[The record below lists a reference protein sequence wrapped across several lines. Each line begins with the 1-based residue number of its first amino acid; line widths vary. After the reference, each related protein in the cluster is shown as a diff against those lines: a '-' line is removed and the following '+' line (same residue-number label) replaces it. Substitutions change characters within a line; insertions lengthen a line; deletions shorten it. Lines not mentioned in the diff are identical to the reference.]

1 MGIKKDYLN
10 AAVDTVMKMDSSLN
24 RDDVVRIVTSMIK
37 ENMKDPTIRMDN
49 NVTGDNMKTTLTG
62 LCNWI
67 EKRDP
72 VISGNATFYMQ
83 PTEMLSPTSNMLRSL
98 KNGRKEVKKEMF
110 SYKPD
115 SDEYKRLDLDQLNK
129 KKVMNAEYGG
139 SGAPTA
145 AFYTKYSPPATTLMA
160 QSIITTM
167 AAFFESYVGDN
178 QQFFNINECYD
189 WMNKVI
195 QKDKKIPKWIIKPS
209 AEDVYS
215 RLIKHFITLDIDSV
229 NKLKMYIYN
238 CSEKELVYLYYANNL
253 NIFIYNHPKIHE
265 IISNI
270 LRTLPLYEASVK
282 DSDIPIEFRGKFD
295 SANKYNKWISKEMF
309 LDPYDVPECIKV
321 YMDELIDL
329 FNQFI
334 YVEYITPDSIVKLN
348 NHWRNTVLL
357 VDTDSNVINADLFV
371 SFILDVILPGDNFSR
386 SRLYNEMILVNVLA
400 SCLDSCVAKMLDYYG
415 RTHHMDKISRAE
427 LTMKNEFMFRRF
439 FLMNKKKRY
448 AASIVLR
455 EGNINIPFKLEI
467 KGVDFIK
474 AGSSIDVTKRF
485 TKMLEDHILFSDN
498 LELHELMRD
507 LKSFEREIYYDLRN
521 GGTKYLKLQMYKA
534 AEAYKKVKDK
544 NTGNMVSRAWS
555 LPVYRGAA
563 VWNELYPDRK
573 IYSLDRVNILK
584 LIVTNENDLGIIK
597 RDFPSEYDMVM
608 KKVFMSPNP
617 DIQKAGLKVIA
628 IPTTVDVMPK
638 WLIPLI
644 DYDVIISDVISSFR
658 SVLEALQIE
667 EIYSKTPNGNANINS
682 CLISL

>member
-1 MGIKKDYLN
+1 
-10 AAVDTVMKMDSSLN
+10 
-24 RDDVVRIVTSMIK
+24 
-37 ENMKDPTIRMDN
+37 
-49 NVTGDNMKTTLTG
+49 
-62 LCNWI
+62 
-67 EKRDP
+67 
-72 VISGNATFYMQ
+72 
-83 PTEMLSPTSNMLRSL
+83 
-98 KNGRKEVKKEMF
+98 
-110 SYKPD
+110 
-115 SDEYKRLDLDQLNK
+115 
-129 KKVMNAEYGG
+129 
-139 SGAPTA
+139 
-145 AFYTKYSPPATTLMA
+145 
-160 QSIITTM
+160 
-167 AAFFESYVGDN
+167 
-178 QQFFNINECYD
+178 
-189 WMNKVI
+189 
-195 QKDKKIPKWIIKPS
+195 
-209 AEDVYS
+209 
-215 RLIKHFITLDIDSV
+215 
-229 NKLKMYIYN
+229 
-238 CSEKELVYLYYANNL
+238 
-253 NIFIYNHPKIHE
+253 
-265 IISNI
+265 
-270 LRTLPLYEASVK
+270 
-282 DSDIPIEFRGKFD
+282 
-295 SANKYNKWISKEMF
+295 
-309 LDPYDVPECIKV
+309 
-321 YMDELIDL
+321 
-329 FNQFI
+329 
-334 YVEYITPDSIVKLN
+334 
-348 NHWRNTVLL
+348 
-357 VDTDSNVINADLFV
+357 
-371 SFILDVILPGDNFSR
+371 
-386 SRLYNEMILVNVLA
+386 
-400 SCLDSCVAKMLDYYG
+400 
-415 RTHHMDKISRAE
+415 MDKTSRAE

-507 LKSFEREIYYDLRN
+507 LKSFEKEIYSDLRN

-608 KKVFMSPNP
+608 KKVFMSSNP

-628 IPTTVDVMPK
+628 IPTTVSVMPK

-658 SVLEALQIE
+658 SVLEALKIE